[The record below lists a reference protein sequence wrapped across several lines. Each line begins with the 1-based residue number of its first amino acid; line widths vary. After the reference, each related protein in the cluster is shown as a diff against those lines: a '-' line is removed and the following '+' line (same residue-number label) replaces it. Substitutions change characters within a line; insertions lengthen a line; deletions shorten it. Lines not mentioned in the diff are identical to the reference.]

1 MQHSRS
7 SPWLGLMILLTI
19 LFSLAGCPQTTY
31 RKSAEPFLTVL
42 PRPPGNVSPVL
53 LVTEEG
59 SFFSKQITVRAL
71 EWRGQSWRPAFGPLK
86 AVIGRQGFAP
96 PDEKREGDGR
106 TPSGVF
112 PLPLVFGYDATA
124 PTKMPYRQARVE
136 DLWVDDPASPDY
148 NRWVVRGETAALSF
162 ERLRRDDDL
171 YQYGIVIA
179 YNTDPVVAGRG
190 SAIFLHLWAGPDSP
204 TAGCVAVTKADLLKI
219 LSWLDPA
226 ANPMI
231 LLGMDHP

>member
-1 MQHSRS
+1 
-7 SPWLGLMILLTI
+7 
-19 LFSLAGCPQTTY
+19 
-31 RKSAEPFLTVL
+31 
-42 PRPPGNVSPVL
+42 
-53 LVTEEG
+53 
-59 SFFSKQITVRAL
+59 
-71 EWRGQSWRPAFGPLK
+71 
-86 AVIGRQGFAP
+86 
-96 PDEKREGDGR
+96 
-106 TPSGVF
+106 
-112 PLPLVFGYDATA
+112 
-124 PTKMPYRQARVE
+124 VE